1 MHYIKSGIMGKKFSK
16 LYNAGLE
23 IREDSDYEEFYVIDK
38 TAADNNFILVR
49 EFINYAGTFI
59 SKAESSEV

>member
-1 MHYIKSGIMGKKFSK
+1 MGKKFSK

-49 EFINYAGTFI
+49 
-59 SKAESSEV
+59 SSSIMLVHLSVKLSQVRFSIPL